1 MRSILEIYL
10 LDKLLL
16 LSAMDLAM
24 LLKLLVK
31 FIIFLV
37 LTLCLLDVP
46 ADKSSSEKV
55 LYTYLHG

>member
-1 MRSILEIYL
+1 MRSLLETYL
-10 LDKLLL
+10 SDKLLL

-24 LLKLLVK
+24 LLKLLV
-31 FIIFLV
+31 IYDFLF

-46 ADKSSSEKV
+46 ADKPSPEKV